1 MPMLPYKWDHLIDQ
15 HWFVDALLIN
25 WFVYMVVQIDASP
38 IEGEQRYEVV
48 VAGESKTRYC
58 ATKTG
63 LDPETLNERMRTT
76 VPYPC
81 VPDVLTHFTMIIE
94 LVKYP
99 VLTEKSVRLMDTNQY
114 TFDVDLKLTKP
125 QIRTLIEQLFQ
136 VEVIGVNTHRP
147 PRKKRRMGYTQGNKA
162 SYKRVI
168 VSVKRGQSI
177 QILPT
182 EK

>member
-1 MPMLPYKWDHLIDQ
+1 
-15 HWFVDALLIN
+15 
-25 WFVYMVVQIDASP
+25 
-38 IEGEQRYEVV
+38 
-48 VAGESKTRYC
+48 
-58 ATKTG
+58 
-63 LDPETLNERMRTT
+63 
-76 VPYPC
+76 
-81 VPDVLTHFTMIIE
+81 MIIE

-99 VLTEKSVRLMDTNQY
+99 VLTEKSVRLMDMNQY

-125 QIRTLIEQLFQ
+125 QIRALIEQLFQ
-136 VEVIGVNTHRP
+136 VEVVGINTHRP
-147 PRKKRRMGYTQGNKA
+147 PKKKRRMGYTQGNKA

>member
-1 MPMLPYKWDHLIDQ
+1 MPLCQ
-15 HWFVDALLIN
+15 
-25 WFVYMVVQIDASP
+25 
-38 IEGEQRYEVV
+38 
-48 VAGESKTRYC
+48 
-58 ATKTG
+58 
-63 LDPETLNERMRTT
+63 
-76 VPYPC
+76 
-81 VPDVLTHFTMIIE
+81 DVLIHSTMIIE

-125 QIRTLIEQLFQ
+125 QIKTLIEELFR

-147 PRKKRRMGYTQGNKA
+147 PKKRRRMGYTQGTKA

-182 EK
+182 DK